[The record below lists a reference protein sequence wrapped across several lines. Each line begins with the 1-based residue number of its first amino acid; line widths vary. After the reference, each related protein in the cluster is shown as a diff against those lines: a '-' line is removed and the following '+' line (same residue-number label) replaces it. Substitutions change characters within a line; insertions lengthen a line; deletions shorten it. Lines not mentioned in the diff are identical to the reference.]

1 MKFCMEFFKVGVRW
15 GAVGVGAVLAV
26 LSATMPVGVFAQ
38 EAVLPDARNHLF
50 TAALPDFGAGAYE
63 ATVAVLME
71 NFERTTR
78 RSLRPGAQGRAGIKI
93 YTASGP
99 GIATPKNLVRAVV
112 RQLERRG
119 FARAGILI
127 VDLHG
132 QRLRDCGYL
141 PALPVEGEGFEG
153 SPVLVLDSGK
163 YYNAKWSYENPLPS
177 REIFARQGDYAAAL
191 ALADKHSQ
199 LPVPLLFQVDFW
211 INLPVAMDSPA
222 LGVSGALANATLWN
236 IGNQRRF
243 LDSPGNATK
252 AAVEIAAIPELQ
264 RTLVFHL
271 LTLERYQYAGAPQF
285 DANYCLGEKQLW
297 LSANPLIMD
306 YLMLQRFNTAR
317 AAQNIPLI
325 EPEPPMFTQGNTPPI
340 QLGPVRPAQIHWH
353 CSALPPPAAT
363 AK

>member
-1 MKFCMEFFKVGVRW
+1 MKIFCMEFCGVGVRW
-15 GAVGVGAVLAV
+15 RGVVAGAVFAV
-26 LSATMPVGVFAQ
+26 LSVAMRAGVFAQ
-38 EAVLPDARNHLF
+38 EGRAVTVEPRNHLF
-50 TAALPDFGAGAYE
+50 TTALPDFGAKAYDEAVGA
-63 ATVAVLME
+63 LMGD
-71 NFERTTR
+71 FEKTSG
-78 RSLRPGAQGRAGIKI
+78 RSLRPGEQRRAGIKV

-112 RQLERRG
+112 RELERRG
-119 FARAGILI
+119 FSRAGILI

-141 PALPVEGEGFEG
+141 PALPAEGEGFEG

-163 YYNAKWSYENPLPS
+163 YYNAQWLYENPLPS

-191 ALADKHSQ
+191 ALSDKHSQ

-211 INLPVAMDSPA
+211 INLPSAMDSPA

-236 IGNQRRF
+236 ISNQRRF

-285 DANYCLGEKQLW
+285 DSNYCLGEKQLW
-297 LSANPLIMD
+297 LSANPLILD

-317 AAQNIPLI
+317 AAHNIPLI

-353 CSALPPPAAT
+353 RVTAA
-363 AK
+363 ARR